1 MEKQIKRIN
10 FKDFNKIDEL
20 VQFLIENDINVL
32 IDEEGDKF
40 SISDIDLVWSKY
52 KIVFNEKRFGQ

>member
-1 MEKQIKRIN
+1 MDKKISRIN

-32 IDEEGDKF
+32 VDEEGKKF
-40 SISDIDLVWSKY
+40 TISDIDLVWLKY